1 MVTESPPVP
10 EWTERGQRT
19 GLDPLG
25 MQNSSVKLYQTL
37 VPGISNV
44 TQRMRYYGLYAWL
57 SQVYA
62 HTISDTDPRTWQR
75 FLRRA
80 EALYALVATI
90 HGDKGGVAGAQWAA
104 RKVAERTA
112 GRMSFAKD
120 AEPGSPTHYL
130 QQAWGAYGAAYGS
143 QLFEIGILSSSERHD
158 IPVPS
163 PGLGEGLAEVFAH
176 AAGDCGQRFID
187 ALDRGSVGRNE
198 LELLVQMSPS
208 EIRPKGRERRF
219 YEDILFARSGPQREQ
234 DQQRRKTLLLLL
246 RLAEGLDRSPD
257 AWSLRWFAYSGFVDE
272 QTRWPLDDALAP
284 HALRWKVY
292 HANDLSH
299 VGFEALLKFVLD
311 RLEAHPTGVS
321 LQVLISAMVSDVM
334 ANLPL
339 DVGTWQAFVDALE
352 LPGNAM
358 REDRPNSE
366 LALSYGLT
374 NAHGRGKIYSP
385 ADCANALRLIATLQ
399 KRTAEIKDCLATELG
414 APDGTGPRSIATE
427 LAFLTAN
434 AHLDLREMLSR
445 LFEER
450 VVQRHLW
457 VAVRKLRY
465 QGDYTFLIDADDG
478 RVKLRRKDGP
488 VWTNPRLDTS
498 VRFLR
503 DIHLLDDDGVT
514 ELGRA
519 VLGGAA

>member
-1 MVTESPPVP
+1 MP

-25 MQNSSVKLYQTL
+25 MQNSSVRLYQAL

-62 HTISDTDPRTWQR
+62 NTISNTDPRTWQR
-75 FLRRA
+75 FLRRG
-80 EALYALVATI
+80 EALYALVATVR
-90 HGDKGGVAGAQWAA
+90 GNEGGVAGAQWAA
-104 RKVAERTA
+104 RKVAERAA
-112 GRMSFAKD
+112 GRISFADD
-120 AEPGSPTHYL
+120 AEPGSSTHYL

-143 QLFEIGILSSSERHD
+143 QLFEIGILSSSERHE

-163 PGLGEGLAEVFAH
+163 PELGERLAEIFAH
-176 AAGDCGQRFID
+176 AAGDSGARFID

-198 LELLVQMSPS
+198 LELLTRMSPS
-208 EIRPKGRERRF
+208 EIRPKGSERRF
-219 YEDILFARSGPQREQ
+219 YEEILFARSGPQREQ
-234 DQQRRKTLLLLL
+234 DHQRRRTLLLLL
-246 RLAEGLDRSPD
+246 QLAAALRRSPD
-257 AWSLRWFAYSGFVDE
+257 AWSLRWSAYSGFVDE
-272 QTRWPLDDALAP
+272 KERWPLGGTLAQ

-299 VGFEALLKFVLD
+299 IGFEGLLKFVLD
-311 RLEAHPTGVS
+311 RLEAHPTGVP

-334 ANLPL
+334 AHLPRN
-339 DVGTWQAFVDALE
+339 VGTWQEFVDAQDV
-352 LPGNAM
+352 PGNAM
-358 REDRPNSE
+358 REDRGNSE
-366 LALSYGLT
+366 LSLSYGLT
-374 NAHGRGKIYSP
+374 YAHDRGKTYTP
-385 ADCANALRLIATLQ
+385 ANCADALRLIATLQ
-399 KRTAEIKDCLATELG
+399 IRAAGLGDRLVAELG
-414 APDGTGPRSIATE
+414 DPDGTGPRSIATE
-427 LAFLTAN
+427 LAFLAAN
-434 AHLDLREMLSR
+434 ARLGLRDMLSR

-503 DIHLLDDDGVT
+503 DIHLIDDDGVT
-514 ELGRA
+514 DLGRA
-519 VLGGAA
+519 VLASAA